1 MGHREGAELGLVAQ
15 RRKGRKRIC
24 WKCGGSQMVKP
35 PAAHT
40 PTSGRGR
47 LVNVTNESTFS

>member
-1 MGHREGAELGLVAQ
+1 
-15 RRKGRKRIC
+15 
-24 WKCGGSQMVKP
+24 MVKP

-47 LVNVTNESTFS
+47 LVNVTNESTFSETIRSTRKTVMGRGTNRVRRRETGTWALV

>member
-1 MGHREGAELGLVAQ
+1 MRSGLDAQ
-15 RRKGRKRIC
+15 RHEVERGSAGRVK
-24 WKCGGSQMVKP
+24 GSQMVKS

-47 LVNVTNESTFS
+47 LVKC